1 MKKIRVSL
9 CILGVMMTFSGCG
22 GRIPDMTEEE
32 QEAISEYAAGLLLK
46 YNTDQ
51 DSRLVDLEL
60 LEEQEEAEMPE
71 TTPEPTEAPETVPE
85 ATPEPSTIPEVT
97 PELPESGGTS
107 SVEYANLQETLLL
120 SEDVDLVYVDY
131 ETVSS
136 YSDAEQSLDAAEGYC
151 FLVVKCK
158 LTNTGTDKQVVDMMQ
173 TNVKHTVIV
182 NGTSIN
188 AMVTMLSNDMT
199 TYMGELAAGEEKEII
214 LLAEV
219 EDKLMQEAEN
229 IVVEFTRDELVSGII
244 VK

>member
-9 CILGVMMTFSGCG
+9 CILGAMMIFSGCG

-32 QEAISEYAAGLLLK
+32 QKAISEYAAELLLK

-51 DSRLVDLEL
+51 DNRLMDLEL
-60 LEEQEEAEMPE
+60 LEEQEVAEMPE
-71 TTPEPTEAPETVPE
+71 ATPEPTEAPE
-85 ATPEPSTIPEVT
+85 ATPEPSAIPEVT

-107 SVEYANLQETLLL
+107 SVEYADLQETLLL
-120 SEDVDLVYVDY
+120 SEDVELVYVDY

-199 TYMGELAAGEEKEII
+199 TYMGELAAGEEKGII

>member
-9 CILGVMMTFSGCG
+9 CILGVMMIFSGCG

-60 LEEQEEAEMPE
+60 LEEQEVAKMPE
-71 TTPEPTEAPETVPE
+71 ATPEPTEAPE
-85 ATPEPSTIPEVT
+85 ATPEPSAIPEVT
-97 PELPESGGTS
+97 PESPESGGTS
-107 SVEYANLQETLLL
+107 SVEYADLQETLLL
-120 SEDVDLVYVDY
+120 SEDIDLVYVDY
-131 ETVSS
+131 ETVSF

>member
-46 YNTDQ
+46 YNTNQ
-51 DSRLVDLEL
+51 SSRLVDLEL
-60 LEEQEEAEMPE
+60 LEDPE
-71 TTPEPTEAPETVPE
+71 TTEMPE
-85 ATPEPSTIPEVT
+85 ATPEPSPIPEMT

-107 SVEYANLQETLLL
+107 SAEYADIQETLLL
-120 SEDVDLVYVDY
+120 SEDVDLVYVNY

-136 YSDAEQSLDAAEGYC
+136 YSDAEQSLDATEGYC

-158 LTNTGTDKQVVDMMQ
+158 LINAGTDKQVVDMMQ

-199 TYMGELAAGEEKEII
+199 TYMGELTAGEEKEII

-229 IVVEFTRDELVSGII
+229 IVVEFMRDELVSGII

>member
-1 MKKIRVSL
+1 
-9 CILGVMMTFSGCG
+9 
-22 GRIPDMTEEE
+22 
-32 QEAISEYAAGLLLK
+32 
-46 YNTDQ
+46 
-51 DSRLVDLEL
+51 
-60 LEEQEEAEMPE
+60 
-71 TTPEPTEAPETVPE
+71 
-85 ATPEPSTIPEVT
+85 
-97 PELPESGGTS
+97 
-107 SVEYANLQETLLL
+107 
-120 SEDVDLVYVDY
+120 
-131 ETVSS
+131 
-136 YSDAEQSLDAAEGYC
+136 
-151 FLVVKCK
+151 
-158 LTNTGTDKQVVDMMQ
+158 MMQ

>member
-9 CILGVMMTFSGCG
+9 CILGVMMIFSGCG

-51 DSRLVDLEL
+51 DNRLVDLEL
-60 LEEQEEAEMPE
+60 LEEQEVAEMPE
-71 TTPEPTEAPETVPE
+71 ATPEPTEAPE
-85 ATPEPSTIPEVT
+85 ATPEPSAIPEVT
-97 PELPESGGTS
+97 PESPESGGTS
-107 SVEYANLQETLLL
+107 STEYVDFQETLLL
-120 SEDVDLVYVDY
+120 SEDVELVYVDY

-199 TYMGELAAGEEKEII
+199 TYMGELAAGEEKGII

>member
-1 MKKIRVSL
+1 MKRIRVSL
-9 CILGVMMTFSGCG
+9 CILGVMMIFSGCG

-32 QEAISEYAAGLLLK
+32 QKAISEYAAELLLK

-51 DSRLVDLEL
+51 DNRLVDLEL
-60 LEEQEEAEMPE
+60 LEEQEVAEMPE
-71 TTPEPTEAPETVPE
+71 ATPEPTEAPE
-85 ATPEPSTIPEVT
+85 ATPEPSAIPEVT

-107 SVEYANLQETLLL
+107 SVEYADLQETLLL
-120 SEDVDLVYVDY
+120 SEDVELVYVDY

-199 TYMGELAAGEEKEII
+199 TYMGELAAGEEKGII